1 MARVSVICP
10 VYCHTEA
17 HRSYLRETLESVAA
31 QTYRDMELV
40 IVDDVSPMD
49 ITPIVDS
56 VGDLPPTTI
65 LRNVTNLRHAES
77 RNVGIRA
84 ADSELVAFIDHD
96 DLWKPEKL
104 ARQVQALDE
113 HPEASMVFCDVEII
127 GDYPQG
133 LYTDQKTVPEL
144 PSLGW
149 LVTHNN
155 CVITVSS
162 VLVRRQAMLDIGLF
176 DSRYSS
182 CDDFDAWIK
191 LRTRAP
197 IVHLRE
203 TLASYRLHEHN
214 VNYTVDRLTDNRLLT
229 ALLWRT
235 ACELG
240 PVDRMRLAPV
250 LAKKLAGRLVWTIR
264 RKLGK

>member
-17 HRSYLRETLESVAA
+17 HRGYLRETLESVAA

-40 IVDDVSPMD
+40 IVDDVSPID

-56 VGDLPPTTI
+56 VRDLPPTTI

-84 ADSELVAFIDHD
+84 AEGELVAFIDHD

-104 ARQVQALDE
+104 ARQVDALDAN
-113 HPEASMVFCDVEII
+113 PDADMVFCDVEIL
-127 GDYPQG
+127 GEFPEG
-133 LYTDQKTVPEL
+133 LYMDQKTVPER
-144 PSLGW
+144 PSLVW
-149 LVTHNN
+149 LMSHNN

-197 IVHLRE
+197 IVRLRE
-203 TLASYRLHEHN
+203 ILASYRLHEHN
-214 VNYTVDRLTDNRLLT
+214 VNYTVDRLTDNKLLT
-229 ALLWRT
+229 ALLIRT
-235 ACELG
+235 APELA
-240 PVDRMRLAPV
+240 PIDRVRLAPV
-250 LAKKLAGRLVWTIR
+250 VAKKLAGRLVWTMR
-264 RKLGK
+264 RKLGR